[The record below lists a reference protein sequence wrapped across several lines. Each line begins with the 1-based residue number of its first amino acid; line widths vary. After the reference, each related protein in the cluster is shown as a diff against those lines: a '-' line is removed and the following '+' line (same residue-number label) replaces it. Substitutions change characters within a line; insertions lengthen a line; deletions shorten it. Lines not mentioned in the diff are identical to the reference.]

1 MDNKED
7 VGKRIQYLRKNHLH
21 ITQAQLAERVRVSRS
36 NLGNVETGTIGAT
49 KRLIEDICREYKVN
63 RQWLEYGEGG
73 DDNIFV
79 KVTPFEQA
87 YSRFGYLIENSTPSK
102 KAALSMILEL
112 LYTVPDDQWDMI
124 MRQYEEYKKAIE
136 RENK

>member
-1 MDNKED
+1 MTTNE
-7 VGKRIQYLRKNHLH
+7 RIQYLRKKILHL
-21 ITQAQLAERVRVSRS
+21 TQNEMAEKLMISRS
-36 NLGNVETGTIGAT
+36 NLACIETGKTNAT
-49 KRLIEDICREYKVN
+49 DRVINDTCREFGVN
-63 RQWLEYGEGG
+63 RRWLEYGEGG

-124 MRQYEEYKKAIE
+124 MRQYEEYKKAVE